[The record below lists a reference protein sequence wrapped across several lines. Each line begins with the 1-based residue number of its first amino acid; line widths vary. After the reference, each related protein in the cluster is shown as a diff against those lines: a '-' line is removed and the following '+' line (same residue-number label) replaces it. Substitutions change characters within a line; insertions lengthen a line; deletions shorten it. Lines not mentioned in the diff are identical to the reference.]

1 MAKSRVTLTLEP
13 GEEAAVRA
21 AAESEGLDL
30 SAFLRVAALAE
41 VARINRTKA
50 RFAEIDR
57 VSRSAETAPAE
68 DLPETSPADDAVIDA
83 FLDAIDTAFAR
94 RRGGAAA

>member
-1 MAKSRVTLTLEP
+1 MAKSRLTLTLEP
-13 GEEAAVRA
+13 DEEAAVRA

-41 VARINRTKA
+41 VTRINRTKA

-57 VSRSAETAPAE
+57 LSRSAETAPAE
-68 DLPETSPADDAVIDA
+68 GLPDTSPADDAAMDSY
-83 FLDAIDTAFAR
+83 LDAIDTAFVKR
-94 RRGGAAA
+94 GGGAAA